1 MSCSS
6 AWSARIADGLA
17 EGFSPAGWDALRA
30 HLASCA
36 ACRSHYD
43 RASAAVAHLEG
54 RSGLVTEAARRAGKE
69 ALFESLGLEHPSERL
84 RSRASE
90 PNGQL
95 PQPKDEATHRIH
107 SLFRLREQAPPVV
120 RPARRWVAWA
130 GLAAAAAAALVL
142 VQVRESTTHSQG
154 PGASPSGE
162 GLPEGFAARGA
173 AGADVDF
180 KVFCLEVQ
188 STPPRI
194 RAVGS
199 PLGEPARCAVEDRF
213 QLTWS
218 SRVEGPQALH
228 VFAADP
234 TGTLVWLWPKSPTTL
249 VGPAA
254 DTPLPGSFSLT
265 VPGGYRIF
273 AVTGAALDAA
283 EASAWW
289 ALGGGGPGLLPG
301 QVVEAKL
308 EVQ

>member
-43 RASAAVAHLEG
+43 RASAAVAHLEV

-69 ALFESLGLEHPSERL
+69 ALFESLGLE
-84 RSRASE
+84 
-90 PNGQL
+90 
-95 PQPKDEATHRIH
+95 
-107 SLFRLREQAPPVV
+107 QAPPVV

-130 GLAAAAAAALVL
+130 GLAAAAAALVL

-162 GLPEGFAARGA
+162 GLPDGFAARGV

-218 SRVEGPQALH
+218 SRLEGPQALH